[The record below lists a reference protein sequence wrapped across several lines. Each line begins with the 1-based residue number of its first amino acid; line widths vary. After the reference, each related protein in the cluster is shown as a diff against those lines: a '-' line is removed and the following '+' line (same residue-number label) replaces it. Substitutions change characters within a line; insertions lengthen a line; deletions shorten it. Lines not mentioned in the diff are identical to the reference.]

1 MNHSIFKMIWER
13 RKRNRFLLVEL
24 ITSFMVIFG
33 ICAAMAHLLA
43 NNLKPLG
50 FNYDDVWE
58 LRFNYIG
65 DVENRDLNEE
75 ALYIAGSIVNFKNV
89 ESLAFQQSYNYIF
102 RYNHARTLTF
112 AYNGERNFRPYVFGT
127 TDEFNK
133 VFKVQVIE
141 GRWYN
146 AGDDASTYR
155 PIVLNKMLRDE
166 VFGNRKAVGEL
177 IKTMD
182 NQVCIVVGVIDD
194 FRYKGDY
201 SSSRPS
207 FFARLPVTSEN
218 VSYPTHFNNI
228 SVMTQIP
235 DVMYYIRVK
244 PGTGIDMEEN
254 LTDHLTLNYPGW
266 RFSVTQLKELRN
278 DYLKRVWIPMII
290 VFLVAGFL
298 IFNVVLGLF
307 GVLWY
312 NISLRRPEIGIR
324 IATGA
329 TKRNIYR
336 QFIGEMWILAT
347 LAVIPGLIIAIQFP
361 VLGVFN
367 IEPAVYVISILIAT
381 ALIYLLVTLCTL
393 MPSSQAARIQPAE
406 ALHEE

>member
-1 MNHSIFKMIWER
+1 MNHSILKMTWER
-13 RKRNRFLLVEL
+13 RKRNRFLLIEL
-24 ITSFMVIFG
+24 VTSFLVIFG

-50 FNYDDVWE
+50 FDYNDVWE

-75 ALYIAGSIVNFKNV
+75 ALYIAGSIVNFRNV
-89 ESLAFQQSYNYIF
+89 ESLVYHQSYNYVF
-102 RYNHARTLTF
+102 RYNSARTNTF
-112 AYNGERNFRPYVFGT
+112 IYNDEKNFRPYVFGT
-127 TDEFNK
+127 TDEFDK
-133 VFKVQVIE
+133 VFKVHVIE

-146 AGDDASTYR
+146 EEDDASTYR

-201 SSSRPS
+201 SSSHPS
-207 FFARLPVTSEN
+207 FFARLPVNSEN
-218 VSYPTHFNNI
+218 VSYPTNFNNI
-228 SVMTQIP
+228 SIDTRVMDII
-235 DVMYYIRVK
+235 YYIRVK
-244 PGTGIDMEEN
+244 RGTGIDLEED
-254 LTDHLTLNYPGW
+254 LTDHLSLNYPGW

-278 DYLKRVWIPMII
+278 DYLKWVWIPMII

-298 IFNVVLGLF
+298 IFNVVLGLY

-367 IEPAVYVISILIAT
+367 IEPAVYVIAILIAT
-381 ALIYLLVTLCTL
+381 VLIYLLVTLCAL
-393 MPSSQAARIQPAE
+393 VPSAQATRIQPSV